1 MKYKLNQNNNLSD
14 IKEEILFRRGIEK
27 PQEYLNANDS
37 DIVSYNFFGDN
48 LKVAYNILMNAIK
61 NNYSV
66 FTVVDPDFD
75 GMCAS
80 SILYQYIK
88 KTFDFEIGYF
98 THTSKQHGLTDEEM
112 FSGIVNKVKNE
123 NLKLL
128 FLPDSGTNDV
138 ESCKVLTDLGCN
150 VVIFDHHEQ
159 EKVGSSAILINPQ
172 TVLGY
177 PNLASSGCAVTW
189 KFIKFVDDEEWVD
202 NADEYLDLVALST
215 ISDSMDIRTFENR
228 QFLNLGLSSVKNKFV
243 QEFINKDYRIKEV
256 TPTNL
261 AFYLVP
267 AINGMV
273 RVGSQE
279 EKELVFRAL
288 CQIDEEFDYQKR
300 DKTIVKESIYTRAVR
315 LCTNAKSRQDRAI
328 DKGIEIVKADIEANH
343 RDKNK
348 ILFALTDDEK
358 LDKAFSGLVAMKLAQ
373 EYNCPC
379 VLLREGKND
388 YFSGSIRNFNNS
400 PLTDLKSFLKSI
412 GYVAWIQGH
421 ANAAGIGL
429 TKKQLIKTIELS
441 NEKLKDY
448 DFSPISLIDFEFD
461 YLDLSNLDDNFLLSL
476 YDLRFYYGQK
486 IDEVKILIKNININS
501 NNISF
506 FAARETSE
514 KKNNWKFELKNGI
527 DVIKFRADDNDYIL
541 DKFGK
546 SDFNWSGVE
555 FKTNMIFKIGRTEF
569 NGEQRWCMLVEDYEI
584 IED

>member
-1 MKYKLNQNNNLSD
+1 
-14 IKEEILFRRGIEK
+14 
-27 PQEYLNANDS
+27 
-37 DIVSYNFFGDN
+37 
-48 LKVAYNILMNAIK
+48 
-61 NNYSV
+61 
-66 FTVVDPDFD
+66 
-75 GMCAS
+75 
-80 SILYQYIK
+80 
-88 KTFDFEIGYF
+88 
-98 THTSKQHGLTDEEM
+98 
-112 FSGIVNKVKNE
+112 
-123 NLKLL
+123 
-128 FLPDSGTNDV
+128 
-138 ESCKVLTDLGCN
+138 
-150 VVIFDHHEQ
+150 
-159 EKVGSSAILINPQ
+159 
-172 TVLGY
+172 
-177 PNLASSGCAVTW
+177 
-189 KFIKFVDDEEWVD
+189 
-202 NADEYLDLVALST
+202 
-215 ISDSMDIRTFENR
+215 
-228 QFLNLGLSSVKNKFV
+228 
-243 QEFINKDYRIKEV
+243 
-256 TPTNL
+256 
-261 AFYLVP
+261 
-267 AINGMV
+267 MV

-373 EYNCPC
+373 EYNRPC

-486 IDEVKILIKNININS
+486 IDEAKILIKNININS

-506 FAARETSE
+506 FAAREASE
-514 KKNNWKFELKNGI
+514 KKNNWKFELKEGI
-527 DVIKFRADDNDYIL
+527 DIIKFRADDNDYIL